1 MSFRY
6 TNVQYTE
13 MVRTLAQCGDNVA
26 LACRTFNDR
35 HGTSVDRRTML
46 GATQR
51 LRDFGTFRPNTAID
65 RGRNVQASTRLQDEI
80 LDYFSENPQ
89 QSTREAAPRFNVSHM
104 YVWRTYCN
112 LVYCDE
118 STSAE
123 DLKDRIVAAFETVKR
138 DILVLSELRQ
148 QLRKRAF
155 KCIEQGGGH
164 FESVLKTGRRRMSA
178 D

>member
-1 MSFRY
+1 M
-6 TNVQYTE
+6 
-13 MVRTLAQCGDNVA
+13 
-26 LACRTFNDR
+26 
-35 HGTSVDRRTML
+35 
-46 GATQR
+46 
-51 LRDFGTFRPNTAID
+51 
-65 RGRNVQASTRLQDEI
+65 
-80 LDYFSENPQ
+80 
-89 QSTREAAPRFNVSHM
+89 
-104 YVWRTYCN
+104 
-112 LVYCDE
+112 YCDE